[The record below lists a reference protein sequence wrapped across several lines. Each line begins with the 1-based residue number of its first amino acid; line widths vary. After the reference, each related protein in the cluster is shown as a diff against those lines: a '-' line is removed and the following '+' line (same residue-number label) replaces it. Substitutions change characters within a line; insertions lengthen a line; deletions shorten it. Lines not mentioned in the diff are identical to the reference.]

1 MIVVLA
7 FTAVAIILAPAVG
20 KRSTTASP
28 ATESATRP

>member
-20 KRSTTASP
+20 ARSATASP
-28 ATESATRP
+28 APDSAVQS